1 MTTIFAFISQ
11 KGGVGKSTGARALAC
26 EAARAGLKTKIAD
39 LDTQQGTTV
48 EWHRKRLHA
57 GIKPVVEVQAFAT
70 AADAIKHAAD
80 YDVFIIDAP
89 ARASK
94 GTLEIA
100 KVADL
105 VIQPTGVA
113 DDDLRPAVK
122 EFHALLQAGIPKAK
136 LAFAL
141 NHVGTEAEEADARAY
156 IAEAGYA
163 VLKGCLMERPGYRR
177 AMNVGR
183 SVTETS
189 FPGLNEQ
196 ADTFVQALI
205 DRVGESDG
213 RSIEAETSR
222 NTRGAAEARRS
233 EREFDRA

>member
-57 GIKPVVEVQAFAT
+57 AIKPVVEVQAFAT
-70 AADAIKHAAD
+70 AADAIAHAPG

-89 ARASK
+89 ARASR

-122 EFHALLQAGIPKAK
+122 EFHALLQAGIAK
-136 LAFAL
+136 RKLVFVL
-141 NHVGTEAEEADARAY
+141 NHVGTDAEEADARAY
-156 IAEAGYA
+156 LAEAGYMT
-163 VLKGCLMERPGYRR
+163 LGCLMERPGYRR
-177 AMNVGR
+177 AMNLGR
-183 SVTETS
+183 SITETS
-189 FPGLNEQ
+189 FPKLNEQ
-196 ADTFVQALI
+196 ADMFVQALV
-205 DRVGESDG
+205 DRIGEGDG
-213 RSIEAETSR
+213 RSVEAATPRHAGS
-222 NTRGAAEARRS
+222 AAA
-233 EREFDRA
+233 A

>member
-57 GIKPVVEVQAFAT
+57 LIKPVIEVQAFAT
-70 AADAIKHAAD
+70 AAEAIKHAGA
-80 YDVFIIDAP
+80 YDIFIIDAP

-122 EFHALLQAGIPKAK
+122 EFHALMQAGIPRAK

-141 NHVGTEAEEADARAY
+141 NHVGTEAEETDARAY

-163 VLKGCLMERPGYRR
+163 ALGCLMERPGYRR

-189 FPGLNEQ
+189 FPKLNEQ
-196 ADTFVQALI
+196 ADAFVQALI
-205 DRVGESDG
+205 DRIGDYSDG
-213 RSIEAETSR
+213 RPVQTEASG
-222 NTRGAAEARRS
+222 NARS
-233 EREFDRA
+233 TASA

>member
-1 MTTIFAFISQ
+1 
-11 KGGVGKSTGARALAC
+11 
-26 EAARAGLKTKIAD
+26 
-39 LDTQQGTTV
+39 
-48 EWHRKRLHA
+48 
-57 GIKPVVEVQAFAT
+57 
-70 AADAIKHAAD
+70 
-80 YDVFIIDAP
+80 
-89 ARASK
+89 
-94 GTLEIA
+94 
-100 KVADL
+100 
-105 VIQPTGVA
+105 
-113 DDDLRPAVK
+113 VK

-136 LAFAL
+136 LAFVL

-163 VLKGCLMERPGYRR
+163 VLKGSLLERPGYRR

-205 DRVGESDG
+205 DRVGEPDG

-222 NTRGAAEARRS
+222 NARGAAESRRS

>member
-1 MTTIFAFISQ
+1 MTTIFAFVSQ

-26 EAARAGLKTKIAD
+26 EAARAGLKTKVAD

-57 GIKPVVEVQAFAT
+57 AIKPVVEVQAFAT
-70 AADAIKHAAD
+70 AADAIAHAPG
-80 YDVFIIDAP
+80 YEVFILDAP
-89 ARASK
+89 ARASR

-122 EFHALLQAGIPKAK
+122 EVHALLQAGIAKPK
-136 LAFAL
+136 LVFVL
-141 NHVGTEAEEADARAY
+141 NHVGTDAEEADARAY

-163 VLKGCLMERPGYRR
+163 TLGCLMERPGYRR
-177 AMNVGR
+177 AMNLGR
-183 SVTETS
+183 SITETS
-189 FPGLNEQ
+189 FQKLNEQ
-196 ADTFVQALI
+196 ADAFVQALV
-205 DRVGESDG
+205 DRIGESDG
-213 RSIEAETSR
+213 RFVEAPTSR
-222 NTRGAAEARRS
+222 NAGSAAA
-233 EREFDRA
+233 A